1 MSTLARHLYSLL
13 FYLLTPALLVRVW
26 LRGRTLPAYRKR
38 LGERFGHWPKIP
50 AGALWVHSVSVGET
64 IAAKPLIERWLER
77 HPEMPVL
84 VTTMTPT
91 GSETVKAQFGDSVYH
106 AYLPWDLPHVQR
118 RLLKR
123 LQPRA
128 LVIIE
133 TELWPNLL
141 HACKQAKVPV
151 LLANGRLSERSLR
164 GYQRL
169 NALIGPMMRQL
180 DGIAAQHAPDAER
193 FAELGIDS
201 NRIEV
206 TGSIKFDLPL
216 TPELHSRIET
226 YRQQLSGRPVW
237 VAASTHAGEEETLLK
252 VHRDIRAKLPDAL
265 LILVP
270 RHPDRFDAVAELLD
284 RDRWRYSRRS
294 RTGQPRKNDAVF
306 LGDTLGELLLF
317 YGVAHVSV
325 IGNTFNEGG
334 GHNPIEPAAL
344 AKPILLG
351 PSFINFQS
359 IVDAMLKEHSLVTV
373 ENSKELTQ
381 RLLGL
386 LQSQDLRDTY
396 GQRAYLFFQQQQGA
410 LRRLETWIE
419 KHLELNA
426 DSGPS
431 STSRDIRP
439 LRTGH

>member
-26 LRGRTLPAYRKR
+26 LRGRTLPGYRKR
-38 LGERFGHWPKIP
+38 LGERFGHWPAVP
-50 AGALWVHSVSVGET
+50 EGALWVHSVSVGET

-77 HPEMPVL
+77 HPDMPVL

-91 GSETVKAQFGDSVYH
+91 GSDTVKAQFGDSVHH

-123 LQPRA
+123 LRPRA

-141 HACKQAKVPV
+141 HACHRAGVPV
-151 LLANGRLSERSLR
+151 LLANGRLSQRSLH

-169 NALIGPMMRQL
+169 SPLIGPMLRQL
-180 DGIAAQHAPDAER
+180 DGIAAQYAPDAER
-193 FAELGIDS
+193 FGHLGIDRE
-201 NRIEV
+201 RIEV

-216 TPELHSRIET
+216 TPELHSQIEA
-226 YRQQLSGRPVW
+226 YRRQIGNRPVW
-237 VAASTHAGEEETLLK
+237 VAASTHAGEEETLLA
-252 VHRDIRAKLPDAL
+252 VHDAIRAKLPDAL

-270 RHPDRFDAVAELLD
+270 RHPDRFDATADLLD
-284 RDRWRYSRRS
+284 RDHWRYSRRS
-294 RTGQPRKNDAVF
+294 RNQRPRKGDAVF

-317 YGVAHVSV
+317 YGAAHVAV
-325 IGNTFNEGG
+325 VGNTFNEGG

-344 AKPILLG
+344 ARPVLLG
-351 PSFINFQS
+351 PSYFNFQS
-359 IVDAMLKEHSLVTV
+359 IVDAMLGENCVVTV
-373 ENSKELTQ
+373 KDSDELTN

-410 LRRLETWIE
+410 LRRLESWIE
-419 KHLELNA
+419 KRLGMDA
-426 DSGPS
+426 DAAAANPDA
-431 STSRDIRP
+431 TSRP
-439 LRTGH
+439 LSTDR

>member
-13 FYLLTPALLVRVW
+13 FYLLTPALLIRVW
-26 LRGRTLPAYRKR
+26 LRGRTLPAYRQRIK
-38 LGERFGHWPKIP
+38 ERFGQWPAIP

-77 HPEMPVL
+77 HPDMPVL

-91 GSETVKAQFGDSVYH
+91 GSETVTAQFGDRVYH

-118 RLLKR
+118 RLVRR

-141 HACKQAKVPV
+141 HACHRAKVPV
-151 LLANGRLSERSLR
+151 LLANGRLSQRSLR

-169 NALIGPMMRQL
+169 SALVGPMLRNL

-193 FAELGIDS
+193 FAQLGIDS
-201 NRIEV
+201 KRIEV

-226 YRQQLSGRPVW
+226 YRQQLHGRPVW
-237 VAASTHAGEEETLLK
+237 IAASTHAGEEETLLA
-252 VHRDIRAKLPDAL
+252 VHRAIRAKLPEAL

-270 RHPDRFDAVAELLD
+270 RHPDRFNAVADLLD
-284 RDRWRYSRRS
+284 RDHWRYSRRS
-294 RTGQPRKNDAVF
+294 RSDRPRKNDAVF

-325 IGNTFNEGG
+325 IGNTFNGGG

-359 IVDAMLKEHSLVTV
+359 IVDAMLGEHSLVAV
-373 ENSKELTQ
+373 ADKDELTQ

-419 KHLELNA
+419 KHLDIDANISADTASNA
-426 DSGPS
+426 
-431 STSRDIRP
+431 IRP
-439 LRTGH
+439 LSTDR

>member
-1 MSTLARHLYSLL
+1 MNTLVRHLYSLI
-13 FYLLTPALLVRVW
+13 FYLITPLLLVRVW
-26 LRGRTLPAYRKR
+26 LRGRTLPGYRR
-38 LGERFGHWPKIP
+38 RIAERFGHWPDMP
-50 AGALWVHSVSVGET
+50 TGALWVHSVSVGET
-64 IAAKPLIERWLER
+64 IAAKPLIDRWLER
-77 HPEMPVL
+77 HPDMPVL

-91 GSETVKAQFGDSVYH
+91 GSDTVKAQFGDSVHH

-141 HACKQAKVPV
+141 HACQVAKVPV
-151 LLANGRLSERSLR
+151 LLANGRLSQRSLR

-169 NALIGPMMRQL
+169 HRLIGPMVKNL
-180 DGIAAQHAPDAER
+180 SGVAAQYAPDAER
-193 FAELGIDS
+193 FGQLGIATE
-201 NRIEV
+201 RIEV

-216 TPELHSRIET
+216 TPELHSQIDT

-237 VAASTHAGEEETLLK
+237 VAASTHAGEDEIFLA
-252 VHRDIRAKLPDAL
+252 VHRTIRAKLPDAL

-270 RHPDRFDAVAELLD
+270 RHPDRFDNVADLLD
-284 RDRWRYSRRS
+284 RDCWRYSRRS
-294 RTGQPRKNDAVF
+294 RTPKPRKNDAVF

-325 IGNTFNEGG
+325 VGNTFNGGG

-344 AKPILLG
+344 AKPILIG
-351 PSFINFQS
+351 PSFFNFQS
-359 IVDAMLKEHSLVTV
+359 IVDAMLGEHCLVKV
-373 ENSKELTQ
+373 SGNEELTQ

-410 LRRLETWIE
+410 LRRLESWIE
-419 KHLELNA
+419 KHLEL
-426 DSGPS
+426 DSDANPS
-431 STSRDIRP
+431 SPSRDIRP
-439 LRTGH
+439 LSTGH

>member
-26 LRGRTLPAYRKR
+26 LRGRTLPAYRQR
-38 LGERFGHWPKIP
+38 LGERFGHWPAMP
-50 AGALWVHSVSVGET
+50 SGALWVHSVSVGET
-64 IAAKPLIERWLER
+64 IAARPLIERWLQR
-77 HPEMPVL
+77 HPDMPVL

-91 GSETVKAQFGDSVYH
+91 GSETVKAQFGDSVHH

-141 HACKQAKVPV
+141 HACHQARVPV
-151 LLANGRLSERSLR
+151 LLANGRLSQRSLR

-169 NALIGPMMRQL
+169 RALIGPMLRQL
-180 DGIAAQHAPDAER
+180 DGIAAQYAPDAER
-193 FAELGIDS
+193 FAQLGIDRK
-201 NRIEV
+201 RIEV

-216 TPELHSRIET
+216 TPELHSRIDG
-226 YRQQLSGRPVW
+226 YRQQLGGRPTW
-237 VAASTHAGEEETLLK
+237 VAASTHATEEEALLK
-252 VHRDIRAKLPDAL
+252 VHRDIRRKLPEAL

-270 RHPDRFDAVAELLD
+270 RHPDRFDAVADLLD

-294 RTGQPRKNDAVF
+294 RTEQPRKNDAVF

-317 YGVAHVSV
+317 YGVAHVAV
-325 IGNTFNEGG
+325 VGNTFNQGG

-351 PSFINFQS
+351 PSFFNFQS
-359 IVDAMLKEHSLVTV
+359 IVDAMLNEHCLVTV
-373 ENSKELTQ
+373 DGSETLRQ

-419 KHLELNA
+419 KHLELDS

-431 STSRDIRP
+431 NASRDIRP
-439 LRTGH
+439 LSTGH